1 MYVSRDELSSLP
13 LRACT
18 LYERIAI
25 LGKRKEQVPMS
36 PDPDHVYAYDADTGR
51 VILVDSETG
60 EAVESQEDRL
70 QKLIRWLGREGEE
83 ALLRRFCLWCAHR
96 MSGGI
101 KPVQQKLM
109 LAAEEALG
117 GNGPGPRLEKLY
129 EETEGMAV
137 ATDTV
142 GLRRGD
148 RNAPALL
155 ATREC
160 VNPDPLEGAL
170 QSARYLRLWKSM
182 SRQSSPLPEGGES
195 DDQPEVD
202 YLLELIAGR
211 R

>member
-1 MYVSRDELSSLP
+1 ME
-13 LRACT
+13 
-18 LYERIAI
+18 
-25 LGKRKEQVPMS
+25 MS
-36 PDPDHVYAYDADTGR
+36 PDPDHRYTYDADTGR

-60 EAVESQEDRL
+60 EAVACEEDRL
-70 QKLIRWLGREGEE
+70 QKLLRWLGGEGERV
-83 ALLRRFCLWCAHR
+83 LLRKFCLWCARR

-101 KPVQQKLM
+101 KPVQQKLI
-109 LAAEEALG
+109 LAAEEAVG
-117 GNGPGPRLEKLY
+117 GNGAGPALEKLY
-129 EETEGMAV
+129 EETEGMAI

-160 VNPDPLEGAL
+160 VNPDSLEGAL

-182 SRQSSPLPEGGES
+182 SAHASLLPEGAES

-211 R
+211 P

>member
-1 MYVSRDELSSLP
+1 
-13 LRACT
+13 
-18 LYERIAI
+18 
-25 LGKRKEQVPMS
+25 MS
-36 PDPDHVYAYDADTGR
+36 PDPDHIYAYDADSGR
-51 VILVDSETG
+51 VILVNSETG
-60 EAVESQEDRL
+60 EAVESEEDRL
-70 QKLIRWLGREGEE
+70 QKLLRWLGRKGEMD
-83 ALLRRFCLWCAHR
+83 LLRSFCLWCARR

-101 KPVQQKLM
+101 KPVQQKLI
-109 LAAEEALG
+109 LAAEEAVG
-117 GNGPGPRLEKLY
+117 GNGHRPTLEKLY

-160 VNPDPLEGAL
+160 VNPDSLEGAL
-170 QSARYLRLWKSM
+170 KSARYLRLWKSM
-182 SRQSSPLPEGGES
+182 SEHSSLLPEGEEA